1 MLAFAPASIRRF
13 AGLLLGGLVA
23 TSAWGQTP
31 DPAATS
37 AKGLMVFQT
46 DFGVKDGAVSEMKG
60 VACGVD
66 PNLKLYDLT
75 HEIPA
80 FNIWEASYR
89 LWQTAPYWPTG
100 TVFVSVVD
108 PGVGTNRK
116 SVVAHTKTGQYVV
129 TPDNGTLTMVAEK
142 MGIDAMRE
150 IDETKNRRAGSEAS
164 YTFHGRD
171 VYAYTG
177 ARLAA
182 GVISFDG
189 VGPELDPAKIVK
201 IPYERATLARARV
214 DIPTE
219 PNGVRGSI
227 PVLDPQYGNV
237 WTNIDHTLF
246 EQLRSTPRQGNPAE
260 TAVGRIPADE
270 TVGRTAPKP
279 GDRFE
284 VTIVHLGEP
293 YLASRAK
300 GEPYSGPLGKQVFH
314 GTMPYA
320 NSFGEVPVGQPLLY
334 LNSLLQVSFALNQGN
349 FAEANHVGSGP
360 EWWVSVQRLTDD
372 AK

>member
-1 MLAFAPASIRRF
+1 MAARFPAPVRSF
-13 AGLLLGGLVA
+13 VWLSLGLLA
-23 TSAWGQTP
+23 AGQASGQAVTP
-31 DPAATS
+31 TPAPGP

-89 LWQTAPYWPTG
+89 LWQTAPYWPAG

-108 PGVGTNRK
+108 PGVGTARK
-116 SVVAHTKTGQYVV
+116 SVVAHLKTGQYVV

-142 MGIDAMRE
+142 MGIDAVRE

-177 ARLAA
+177 ARLAT
-182 GVISFDG
+182 GVISFEA
-189 VGPELDPAKIVK
+189 VGPEMEAAKIVT
-201 IPYERATLARARV
+201 IIHSPAEIDSERTQVTGGL
-214 DIPTE
+214 
-219 PNGVRGSI
+219 
-227 PVLDPQYGNV
+227 PVLDPQYGNI
-237 WTNIDHTLF
+237 WTNIDQTIF
-246 EQLRSTPRQGNPAE
+246 EQLRP
-260 TAVGRIPADE
+260 
-270 TVGRTAPKP
+270 APKT

-284 VTIVHLGEP
+284 VTIYHLNKEHYRSYAGGRTP
-293 YLASRAK
+293 A
-300 GEPYSGPLGKQVFH
+300 SGPAGETVFH
-314 GTMPYA
+314 GTMLYA
-320 NSFGEVPVGQPLLY
+320 NSFGDVPMGKPLLY
-334 LNSLLQVSFALNQGN
+334 LNSLMQVSFALNLGN
-349 FAEANHVGSGP
+349 FATSNNIMSGP
-360 EWWVSVQRLTDD
+360 EWSVTVRRATD